1 MAKTSY
7 FGGPS
12 SPELGSKPPIH
23 KQPIPGYD
31 QRNYRLVMTEEE
43 KEEDDFYSMKTLVYN
58 YERIGRQYLTPLR
71 EGILKKFNLAYGII
85 DQGDYIKG
93 KSEYEMEL
101 SMMDD
106 VDLEFDLK
114 FYPIIPNIVNTLTN
128 YLSKIKVEYT
138 AQAVNPEAQNEIIEQ
153 KNEQIRNLLI
163 SKAKELFDF
172 HMEEQ
177 GVTQESQPDV
187 YKQQLDIFMALPKIQ
202 QYYSTDL
209 RLDIVTGKQHGR
221 AHV

>member
-1 MAKTSY
+1 
-7 FGGPS
+7 
-12 SPELGSKPPIH
+12 
-23 KQPIPGYD
+23 
-31 QRNYRLVMTEEE
+31 
-43 KEEDDFYSMKTLVYN
+43 
-58 YERIGRQYLTPLR
+58 
-71 EGILKKFNLAYGII
+71 
-85 DQGDYIKG
+85 
-93 KSEYEMEL
+93 
-101 SMMDD
+101 MMDD

-202 QYYSTDL
+202 QYYSTDF
-209 RLDIVTGKQHGR
+209 
-221 AHV
+221 